1 MAETWTTSELIDD
14 IRAQGA
20 LSSDDSAFSD
30 ANCLAAANR
39 ALKAIFVPAIRSI
52 RAEYYVT
59 HVDETIVADQ
69 AEYRI
74 PHRSATNSVRQV
86 FWIDSASSK
95 HELHPAT
102 VGETVEYER
111 TGRPVRYAVRDDRL
125 VLLPTPNAALG
136 TLRILYERR
145 PSSLVLPSAC
155 QDITSVDTT
164 TDSPAVGIILSGTE
178 ATFDDLR
185 VDVVRCKPPFSLAVR
200 DALVDKKT
208 VFAIDYLQY
217 TPNSWDSTPAVGDY
231 MCLAGETCFP
241 QIPVE
246 LHPMLALASAIK
258 LLRPIDREYS
268 LELQTEFDIQC
279 PRILSSL
286 TPRNQGRSQKLTN
299 PDSMLRRGTSS
310 RWGSGFSDW
319 E

>member
-145 PSSLVLPSAC
+145 PSSLVLVSSC
-155 QDITSVDTT
+155 QDIT
-164 TDSPAVGIILSGTE
+164 AVGVEGSETAVILSGTE
-178 ATFDDLR
+178 STFDNLS
-185 VDVVRCKPPFSLAVR
+185 VDIVRCKPPFSLAVR
-200 DALVDKKT
+200 DATFDKQT
-208 VFAIDYLQY
+208 VFDVDYLVY
-217 TPNSWDSTPAVGDY
+217 TPASWDTTPAVGDY

-286 TPRNQGRSQKLTN
+286 TPRNQGRSQKLIN